1 MKGFGTVITGT
12 LISGAI
18 RKEDE
23 LEVLPC
29 GRRVRVRGVQ
39 VHGRQA
45 EQAVAG
51 ERTAL
56 NLAGAST
63 EDLSRGMM
71 LTIPATVHA
80 ATRIDVSLAMLR
92 GAKPLKD
99 RARVHLHVHAAET
112 IATVA
117 LYGKKQ
123 AAAGETSLAQL
134 RLADP
139 LAVLPGD
146 RFIVRQFSPLATIGG
161 GVVLDAA
168 PLPKPMRVRQEQFL
182 NSVGGATPTQIL
194 QARVSRRGDQG
205 LTLEQAVAET
215 GRQRSVIESYVK
227 PDGGIIRAAD
237 GLIDAAAF
245 TAVTRR
251 IAEKLEQFHA
261 HNPLVPG
268 ISSEELH
275 ALSGASNWVFNFVL
289 NSMLQDNDK
298 EKSNDKKVEVTAGL
312 VRLAGR
318 GVVMKDDEAESRK
331 VIEHAFAS
339 AGLKVPALKDVL
351 AELKIDRARAQK
363 IVTLLLRDKTLIKV
377 SEDLVFHQSALAD
390 LRKSLAA
397 RKLHSPRIDVAAFKD
412 LTGVSRKYAIPLL
425 EYLDR
430 ERVTKRVGDE
440 RVIL

>member
-1 MKGFGTVITGT
+1 
-12 LISGAI
+12 
-18 RKEDE
+18 
-23 LEVLPC
+23 
-29 GRRVRVRGVQ
+29 
-39 VHGRQA
+39 
-45 EQAVAG
+45 
-51 ERTAL
+51 L

-71 LTIPATVHA
+71 LTTPAAVHA

-123 AAAGETSLAQL
+123 AAAGEVSLAQL

-161 GVVLDAA
+161 GLVLDTA
-168 PLPKPMRVRQEQFL
+168 PLPKSLRVRQEQFL
-182 NSVGGATPTQIL
+182 NSVGSATPAQIL
-194 QARVSRRGDQG
+194 EARVSRRGDQG
-205 LTLEQAVAET
+205 LTLAQAVAET
-215 GRQRSVIESYVK
+215 GWQRRVIESYVK
-227 PDGGIIRAAD
+227 SNAGIIRAAD
-237 GLIDAAAF
+237 GLIEAATF
-245 TAVTRR
+245 TAVTHR
-251 IAEKLEQFHA
+251 ITEKLAQFHA
-261 HNPLVPG
+261 QNPLVPG

-275 ALSGASNWVFNFVL
+275 ASSGASDWVFNFVL
-289 NSMLQDNDK
+289 NSMLQDQNK
-298 EKSNDKKVEVTAGL
+298 EKDKQRNNDKKVEVTGGFI
-312 VRLAGR
+312 RLAGR
-318 GVVMKDDEAESRK
+318 GVVMKYDEAESRK
-331 VIEHAFAS
+331 IIEHAFAS

-351 AELKIDRARAQK
+351 AGLKIDRARAQK

-377 SEDLVFHQSALAD
+377 SDDLVFHQSALAD

-430 ERVTKRVGDE
+430 ERVTRRIGDE
-440 RVIL
+440 RIIL